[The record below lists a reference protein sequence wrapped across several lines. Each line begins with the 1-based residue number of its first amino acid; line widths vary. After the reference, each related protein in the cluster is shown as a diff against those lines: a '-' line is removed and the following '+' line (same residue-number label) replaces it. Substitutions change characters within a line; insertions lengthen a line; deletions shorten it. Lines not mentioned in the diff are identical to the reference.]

1 MAQVANTGVINNN
14 INLTGGM
21 VAPNFTADNFKKK
34 INQRVTQPRG
44 QSLGGLKPM
53 VGSNGAIIAQHGAQG
68 GSYMV

>member
-1 MAQVANTGVINNN
+1 
-14 INLTGGM
+14 M

-34 INQRVTQPRG
+34 MNQRVAQPRG

-68 GSYMV
+68 GTYMVQKPNVDNRSLSKDSNNSKV